1 MHENVNT
8 MFSGNYYVVTGAT
21 QGLGAAVAQLLAERG
36 AAGLMLAVAI
46 RKRGPPRQ
54 RSYALPVAMPDSSP
68 LTLPIRQPAATS
80 LPKRK
85 TLSVPCMGWLTA
97 PACPTA
103 VP

>member
-36 AAGLMLAVAI
+36 AAGLMLCGRNQKAGAAQAEKL
-46 RKRGPPRQ
+46 RATGCD
-54 RSYALPVAMPDSSP
+54 A